1 MNSVIRAATITNG
14 QTIMLE
20 DLVPGPV
27 SAAPPRLVMT
37 LLRGPAGSRG
47 CKTP

>member
-27 SAAPPRLVMT
+27 SVVPPQPVMM

-47 CKTP
+47 